1 MHPLIRALRRNTAVR
16 AVGLPLYRANA
27 RLHSGVPPRVLAN
40 SLPKSGTHLVTALL
54 DRLPAMRYSGHHLTA
69 YDFARDGKVDWA
81 ALGRRLASVS
91 EGQYVSAHLPAS
103 PVLFDIVTRLGYR
116 CLFAIRDPRDAAV
129 SDMHYIARFPKHP
142 LHSAMNALPVEQR
155 LAAVVTGMPGER
167 RGIPLLESMPQ
178 RLDDYLGWTTAPATR
193 TVRFEALVG
202 SRGGGDDDLQVAEI
216 MAIGSHVGRPLDERQ
231 AKEVAASIWSSES
244 STFRQGTIGDWRR
257 HFTEADKQLVKRLA
271 GDRLVAIGYEHDDGW

>member
-1 MHPLIRALRRNTAVR
+1 MHPLIRTFRRNAAVR

-27 RLHSGVPPRVLAN
+27 RLHPGAPPRVLAN

-54 DRLPAMRYSGHHLTA
+54 DRLPDMRYSGHHLTA

-81 ALGRRLASVS
+81 AVGRRLGSVS
-91 EGQYVSAHLPAS
+91 NGQYVSAHLPAS
-103 PVLFDIVTRLGYR
+103 PELFDVVARLGYR

-129 SDMHYIARFPKHP
+129 SDMHYITRFAKHP
-142 LHSAMNALPVEQR
+142 LHQAMNALPEEQR
-155 LAAVVTGMPGER
+155 LAAVVAGMPGER
-167 RGIPLLESMPQ
+167 RGIPLLESMQQ

-202 SRGGGDDDLQVAEI
+202 SRGGGDDDLQLAEI
-216 MAIGSHVGRPLDERQ
+216 MAIGAHVGRPLGEHEAR
-231 AKEVAASIWSSES
+231 EVAVSVWSSDS

-257 HFTEADKQLVKRLA
+257 HFTDTDRGLVKRLA
-271 GDRLVAIGYEHDDGW
+271 GDRLVAMGYEHDDGW